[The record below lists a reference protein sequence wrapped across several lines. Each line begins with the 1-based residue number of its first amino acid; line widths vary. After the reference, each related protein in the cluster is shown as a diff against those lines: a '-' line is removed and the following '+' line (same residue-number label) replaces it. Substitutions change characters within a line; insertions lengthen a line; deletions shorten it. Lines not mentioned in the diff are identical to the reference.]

1 MNEFFGFSKISEKNR
16 KVLLYA
22 GLWLDTRS
30 RVLFCYELK
39 NSIQSMI
46 LVHLDQCWEHPRNF
60 SQQMELKKIKNY
72 IFGFLLS
79 KLTSLPLIK
88 VVIFLQNF
96 DQVLNSFCVNSIST
110 MKFDSSSGIISRWIN
125 GFIWS
130 LSK

>member
-60 SQQMELKKIKNY
+60 SQQMELKKIK
-72 IFGFLLS
+72 IQDFSQLHFWI
-79 KLTSLPLIK
+79 PAE
-88 VVIFLQNF
+88 
-96 DQVLNSFCVNSIST
+96 QVN
-110 MKFDSSSGIISRWIN
+110 
-125 GFIWS
+125 
-130 LSK
+130 